1 MKWFAKETPVIGLQV
16 ERTPMAAHVTI
27 EVNGEVIEDLGMLTN
42 QEIIDEARDRT
53 ALGADGEP
61 ILIDE
66 GAALV
71 IEVHYVPHG
80 PIVSTL
86 HFASDP
92 RQFVAD
98 VLALDTVAAKPWP
111 DRIVL
116 ML

>member
-1 MKWFAKETPVIGLQV
+1 
-16 ERTPMAAHVTI
+16 MAAHVTV

-53 ALGADGEP
+53 ALDEDSEP
-61 ILIDE
+61 ICLDE

-71 IEVHYVPHG
+71 VEVRHVPYG
-80 PIVSTL
+80 PVVNTL

-92 RQFVAD
+92 RPFVAE
-98 VLALDTVAAKPWP
+98 VLALNTDAAKPWP